1 MKILIASRNRAKIK
15 ELEVL
20 LGAYVD
26 GVKLELVSLDDV
38 GFEGEI
44 EETGTTFEENALI
57 KAKAGASFSGL
68 IPVADDS
75 GLTVEALGGAPGVY
89 SARYSGGGDEE
100 NNRKLLRELAGVKDR
115 SAAFVCCMAAV
126 FPEGAPIKSDPVVV
140 TGRAEGEILCAE
152 RGDNGFGY
160 DPLFWFDP
168 LGKSFAELDPDEKNA
183 VSHRGEAVK
192 KLAAELGKKIAE
204 AKEEVWRKYGL

>member
-57 KAKAGASFSGL
+57 KARAGASFSGL
-68 IPVADDS
+68 ITVADDS

-100 NNRKLLRELAGVKDR
+100 NNRKLLREL
-115 SAAFVCCMAAV
+115 
-126 FPEGAPIKSDPVVV
+126 
-140 TGRAEGEILCAE
+140 
-152 RGDNGFGY
+152 
-160 DPLFWFDP
+160 
-168 LGKSFAELDPDEKNA
+168 
-183 VSHRGEAVK
+183 
-192 KLAAELGKKIAE
+192 
-204 AKEEVWRKYGL
+204 

>member
-1 MKILIASRNRAKIK
+1 MKILIASRNRAKIA

-20 LGAYVD
+20 LNAYIDSVS
-26 GVKLELVSLDDV
+26 LELLSLDDV

-44 EETGTTFEENALI
+44 EETGMTFEENALI
-57 KAKAGASFSGL
+57 KARAGAEASGM
-68 IPVADDS
+68 ITVADDS
-75 GLTVEALGGAPGVY
+75 GLSVYALGGAPGVY

-100 NNRKLLRELAGVKDR
+100 NNKKLLRELTGVKDR
-115 SAAFVCCMAAV
+115 SAAFVCCMACV
-126 FPEGAPIKSDPVVV
+126 FPEGAPLKSEPITV

-152 RGDNGFGY
+152 RGENGFGY

-192 KLAAELGKKIAE
+192 KLAAALEAKIAE
-204 AKEEVWRKYGL
+204 AKEEVWRRYGL